1 MRFRHWTYGGRFG
14 WGWPNGGAQSV
25 GPQGL
30 PRDCGETTP
39 SRLGVAP
46 AHFSTYRHGLAASR
60 RLADVASPQVP
71 VEPHLW
77 ELRV

>member
-1 MRFRHWTYGGRFG
+1 
-14 WGWPNGGAQSV
+14 
-25 GPQGL
+25 
-30 PRDCGETTP
+30 
-39 SRLGVAP
+39 VAP